1 MGEDEEGDMSSF
13 DEVQKLPISKRPR
26 ALHKLLRDLTGDQ
39 ILSLLQD
46 AARVQQHEGREE
58 SAGLISAVVRVAPV
72 LPGFRDISLT
82 ELLLHPVDNHL
93 QCGFECP
100 LGVLLIKSPSAD
112 EAVAAF
118 FRRSGM
124 TLCKLFEW

>member
-1 MGEDEEGDMSSF
+1 MPSF
-13 DEVQKLPISKRPR
+13 AEVQKLPISKRPR
-26 ALHKLLRDLTGDQ
+26 ALHNLLRDLTGDQ

-46 AARVQQHEGREE
+46 AARVQQHEGRRREE
-58 SAGLISAVVRVAPV
+58 SAGLIPAVVRVAPV

-93 QCGFECP
+93 ECGFECP

-118 FRRSGM
+118 FRCSGM